1 MQRPVMD
8 PMLMFAEDDARVAA
22 ASARALNPHSRVWA
36 KLREAA
42 VHALHAGR
50 IVGRVMF
57 SRPLGRRRDPDAQQ
71 PILSRLVRACAYRA
85 LFVPIFLALWA
96 VALVYRGTHPVRFGS
111 DKLPAV
117 PGVFYET
124 LEFNST
130 ADTTPLM
137 AWFVPVIDAQRVLE
151 LKNKV
156 LKEKQP
162 AVVLVHDFNKT
173 PSQMVPLIAPLH
185 ARGFVVAVVGLR
197 GAGRN
202 GAGAQTFGLNES
214 GDVRATLAQLRQHT
228 SVDTSRIAIVGV
240 GTGAN
245 AAVIAAAEEKGGV
258 KALVLVNPYETT
270 DQVIADRIGPK
281 RPGLEWMQQ
290 ASKWAFE
297 MGYHVDA
304 DDLHLSRFKDLL
316 DSPTTNVVA
325 ADPGAELT
333 ADSVAGI
340 TDFCVKRL
348 TPAKP
353 EVASTSGGGN

>member
-8 PMLMFAEDDARVAA
+8 PMLMFGEEDAAVAARVA
-22 ASARALNPHSRVWA
+22 RAVSPHSRVWA
-36 KLREAA
+36 KLREAW
-42 VHALHAGR
+42 VHARHAAR
-50 IVGRVMF
+50 LVGRLLF
-57 SRPLGRRRDPDAQQ
+57 SKPLSRRRDPEAEK
-71 PILSRLVRACAYRA
+71 PLASRLIRGFAYRA
-85 LFVPIFLALWA
+85 LFVPIFLALAA
-96 VALVYRGTHPVRFGS
+96 VALVYRGTHPLRFGS

-117 PGVFYET
+117 PAVFYET

-130 ADTTPLM
+130 ADNTPLM

-197 GAGRN
+197 GAGRG
-202 GAGAQTFGLNES
+202 GAGAQTFGLNEA
-214 GDVRATLAQLRQHT
+214 GDVRALVAQIRRRP
-228 SVDTSRIAIVGV
+228 SVDPSRIAIVGV

-245 AAVIAAAEEKGGV
+245 AAVIAAAEERDAV
-258 KALVLVNPYETT
+258 KALVLVNPYETA
-270 DQVIADRIGPK
+270 DEVIAQRIGPK
-281 RPGLEWMQQ
+281 RPGFAWMQQ

-304 DDLHLSRFKDLL
+304 DDLHLARFRDLIDGPL
-316 DSPTTNVVA
+316 TKVAA
-325 ADPGAELT
+325 ADPGAELA

-348 TPAKP
+348 TPATR
-353 EVASTSGGGN
+353 EVASTTGN